1 MFLIQSSFKN
11 NTCKLS
17 ACSVCYPEGACN
29 HYMYADTSTSQYIL
43 DDTIKVY
50 GAVVSQRGKLFR
62 SEDYT
67 CFSNDSSVSE

>member
-1 MFLIQSSFKN
+1 
-11 NTCKLS
+11 
-17 ACSVCYPEGACN
+17 
-29 HYMYADTSTSQYIL
+29 MYADTSTSQYIL